1 MVRKLDLKSSID
13 KRFLINIVRNNTILR
28 FPLKISTVNTKHL
41 TLYFTYKNDA
51 SSQVGVNIDVFKSL
65 TGIPDDQFQFGRV
78 VI

>member
-28 FPLKISTVNTKHL
+28 YPIKISTVNTKHL
-41 TLYFTYKNDA
+41 TLYFAYKNDA